1 MLEKQPV
8 TIRNECYRAALLCD
22 PVRFELMRGD
32 MKTCYK
38 SISLSS
44 HLVHTLASEVSE
56 QKRTKRAS
64 TR

>member
-32 MKTCYK
+32 M
-38 SISLSS
+38 
-44 HLVHTLASEVSE
+44 
-56 QKRTKRAS
+56 
-64 TR
+64 